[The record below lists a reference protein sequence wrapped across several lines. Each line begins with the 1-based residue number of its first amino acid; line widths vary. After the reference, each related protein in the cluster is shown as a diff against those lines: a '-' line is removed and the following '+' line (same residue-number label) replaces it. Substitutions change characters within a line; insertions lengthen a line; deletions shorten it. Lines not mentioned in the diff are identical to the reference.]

1 MMDDGDSDDD
11 DDDAGDSI
19 LSQQHTHT
27 PWMESAISRLKLEH
41 HPSKG
46 DSSPTI

>member
-1 MMDDGDSDDD
+1 MMDDDGDSDDN
-11 DDDAGDSI
+11 AGDSI
-19 LSQQHTHT
+19 LSQQHTHTHT